1 MSLSP
6 RSPMPRRRLVKKSK
20 CMHSLL
26 LFSLLLLY
34 GIFSEFQVFNFSRD
48 RRKIRDVFLTNL
60 KAEGL
65 TIDRRLKHLENGL
78 IVQFDLITAGDR
90 MLETY
95 AEILQLRMPLKRDE
109 KVENLELMQPKH
121 GFHILAW
128 IHHMMKKHFP
138 EFMEKVTPSLPTL
151 KVF

>member
-20 CMHSLL
+20 GMYSLL

-48 RRKIRDVFLTNL
+48 RRKKRDVFLTNL

-109 KVENLELMQPKH
+109 KVENLELMRCK
-121 GFHILAW
+121 GINL
-128 IHHMMKKHFP
+128 
-138 EFMEKVTPSLPTL
+138 EEN
-151 KVF
+151 

>member
-1 MSLSP
+1 MLPAAYRRSSSNPSP
-6 RSPMPRRRLVKKSK
+6 RGAMMRRVPPRGESVTSK
-20 CMHSLL
+20 
-26 LFSLLLLY
+26 
-34 GIFSEFQVFNFSRD
+34 
-48 RRKIRDVFLTNL
+48 
-60 KAEGL
+60 
-65 TIDRRLKHLENGL
+65 IDRRLKHLENGL